1 MEGRDPL
8 EGSPPG
14 EAQVRTQRRAAW
26 PPNLLRV
33 NEAARKGR
41 QTKFTA
47 LLHHV
52 DEASLR
58 RSFHRLRRDA
68 SAGVDGETVAHYV
81 ADLDA
86 NLASLCSRVHTGR
99 YRPQPVRRVYIPK
112 ADGGRRPL
120 GVPVLEDK
128 LVQGAVTEVLNAIYE
143 ADFVDASYGFRPRR
157 SAHQAVE
164 AVRTMVMR
172 DGANWVLEAD
182 FRSFF
187 DSVDHELLLRAL
199 AVRIADRRILRLIRQ
214 WLRAGVLESGEW
226 QATEAGT
233 PQGAVISPLLAN
245 IFLHYALDVW
255 GAQWARKQAQGRVF
269 LVRYADDFVLGFT
282 SETDARRMEEA
293 LRDRMRCC
301 RLTLHEAKTRLLE
314 FGRVAAARRAQ
325 RGERRPGTFSFLGF
339 TLYCS
344 TSRAGKFLVK
354 CKTQSERMR
363 RKLKT
368 LRQQAKQ
375 RRHTPL
381 ACQHRWLS
389 RVLRGHYAYYG
400 VTHNSPWLNRFFC
413 RVRRLW
419 YEVLRRR
426 DGRRRLNWARFSALL
441 AHFPLPPPR
450 VARPWQPVAGSLG

>member
-1 MEGRDPL
+1 
-8 EGSPPG
+8 
-14 EAQVRTQRRAAW
+14 
-26 PPNLLRV
+26 
-33 NEAARKGR
+33 
-41 QTKFTA
+41 
-47 LLHHV
+47 
-52 DEASLR
+52 
-58 RSFHRLRRDA
+58 
-68 SAGVDGETVAHYV
+68 
-81 ADLDA
+81 
-86 NLASLCSRVHTGR
+86 
-99 YRPQPVRRVYIPK
+99 VYIPK
-112 ADGGRRPL
+112 ADGGQRPL
-120 GVPVLEDK
+120 GVPALEDK
-128 LVQGAVTEVLNAIYE
+128 LVQGAVAEVLHAIYE
-143 ADFVDASYGFRPRR
+143 VDFVEASYGFRPGR

-172 DGANWVLEAD
+172 DGVNWVLEAD

-199 AVRIADRRILRLIRQ
+199 AVRIADRRILRLIAQ

-245 IFLHYALDVW
+245 VFLHYALDVW
-255 GAQWARKQAQGRVF
+255 VAKWSREQASGRVT

-282 SETDARRMEEA
+282 SKTDARKMQEA
-293 LRDRMRCC
+293 LRDRMQRC

-314 FGRVAAARRAQ
+314 FGRAEAARRAQ
-325 RGERRPGTFSFLGF
+325 HGEWRLGTFNFLGF

-344 TSRAGKFLVK
+344 TSRTGKFLVK

-368 LRQQAKQ
+368 LRQQMQ
-375 RRHTPL
+375 RRRHTPL
-381 ACQHRWLS
+381 GYQHRWLS

-400 VTHNSPWLNRFFC
+400 VTHNSPWLSRFFC

-426 DGRRRLNWARFSALL
+426 DGHRRLNWARFRDLL
-441 AHFPLPPPR
+441 ARFPLPPPR

>member
-1 MEGRDPL
+1 MEGRDRL

-14 EAQVRTQRRAAW
+14 EARDRTQSRGTW
-26 PPNLLRV
+26 PPKLLRV

-52 DEASLR
+52 EEVSLR

-68 SAGVDGETVAHYV
+68 SAGVDGETVAHYA

-86 NLASLCSRVHTGR
+86 NLASLCTRVHTGR

-112 ADGGRRPL
+112 ADGGQRPL
-120 GVPVLEDK
+120 GVPALEDK
-128 LVQGAVTEVLNAIYE
+128 IIQGAVAEVLNAIYE
-143 ADFVDASYGFRPRR
+143 VDFEDASYGFRPGR

-164 AVRTMVMR
+164 AVRTAVVKQ
-172 DGANWVLEAD
+172 GVNWVLEAD

-245 IFLHYALDVW
+245 VFLHYALDVW
-255 GAQWARKQAQGRVF
+255 VAQWAREQAQGRVV

-293 LRDRMRCC
+293 LRDRMRRC
-301 RLTLHEAKTRLLE
+301 RLTLHEGKTRLLE
-314 FGRVAAARRAQ
+314 FGRAAATRRAQ
-325 RGERRPGTFSFLGF
+325 RGERRPGTFDFLGF

-354 CKTQSERMR
+354 CKTQSERLR
-363 RKLKT
+363 RKLKG
-368 LRQQAKQ
+368 LRLQAKR
-375 RRHTPL
+375 RRHLPV

-400 VTHNSPWLNRFFC
+400 VTHNYPWLNRFYHQ
-413 RVRRLW
+413 VRRLW
-419 YEVLRRR
+419 YDVLRRR
-426 DGRRRLNWARFSALL
+426 DGHRRLKWARYSELL
-441 AHFPLPPPR
+441 THFPLPLPR
-450 VARPWQPVAGSLG
+450 ITHPWQPATGRSG